1 MEWLYMAFTVSIK
14 SDKRC
19 FLAGDGF
26 TLTATVAGDEPL
38 PSNLTYTWTKDNKP
52 HENNT
57 ATLTV
62 AGATSENAGNYKV
75 TVQDTDSGESVESD
89 VFRMEEAEL
98 IVKITE
104 PPQFYVPTHTDVELH
119 ATVKFSGG
127 KTPTDNYELHYSWS
141 KGEEVIDTTQDIT
154 IQEFTADNNGVYT
167 VKVWGESED
176 SADSASTK
184 IMLATMSVDQDVVE
198 SKTVALGKEILL
210 NYVVS
215 EDIVGDSSGM
225 PKLTIKHNWYLQR
238 EGQPSPTLIG
248 SEVGEALEGFS
259 IMPDGHLFKERA
271 TYDDTA
277 KFWCVAKL
285 YQQIEG
291 ATVELAARTSRKCSM
306 EVVESLHKMFRYVH
320 PIPWR
325 KTSFIYI
332 GWWVFD
338 EIVKFNEAGLEW
350 RHREVYSTSK
360 YAKDLETIAAAEE
373 KYSDCTCMESRNG
386 FMYQSKEFHKLDR
399 ETLERVLRIR
409 ETPPA

>member
-1 MEWLYMAFTVSIK
+1 MAFTVSIK
-14 SDKRC
+14 SNKRC

-75 TVQDTDSGESVESD
+75 TVQDTDSGESVESE

>member
-1 MEWLYMAFTVSIK
+1 MAFTVSIK

-184 IMLATMSVDQDVVE
+184 IMLATMSVDQDVVA

-291 ATVELAARTSRKCSM
+291 ATVELAARTSRKCSV

-386 FMYQSKEFHKLDR
+386 FMYHSKEFHKLDR

>member
-1 MEWLYMAFTVSIK
+1 MTFTVSIK

-38 PSNLTYTWTKDNKP
+38 PSNLTYTWTKDDQP
-52 HENNT
+52 HENST
-57 ATLTV
+57 ATLSV
-62 AGATSENAGNYKV
+62 VGATSENAGSYKV
-75 TVQDTDSGESVESD
+75 TVQDTDTMESVESE
-89 VFRMEEAEL
+89 VFLMEEAEL
-98 IVKITE
+98 IVNITE
-104 PPQFYVPTHTDVELH
+104 PQHFYVSSQTDVELH

-127 KTPTDNYELHYSWS
+127 NTPADNYELHYSWS
-141 KGEEVIDTTQDIT
+141 KGEDVIDTTQDIT
-154 IQEFTADNNGVYT
+154 IQKFTADKNGVYT

-176 SADSASTK
+176 SAASASTK
-184 IMLATMSVDQDVVE
+184 IMLATMNVDQDVVG
-198 SKTVALGKEILL
+198 SKTVALGNEILL

-215 EDIVGDSSGM
+215 ENIVGDSSGM
-225 PKLTIKHNWYLQR
+225 PELTIKYNWYLQR
-238 EGQPSPTLIG
+238 EGQLSPTLIG
-248 SEVGEALEGFS
+248 SEVGEAQEGFS
-259 IMPDGHLFKERA
+259 IMPDGHLFKESA

-285 YQQIEG
+285 YQQIEDE
-291 ATVELAARTSRKCSM
+291 TVEVATSTSRKCSI
-306 EVVESLHKMFRYVH
+306 EVVKMFRYVH

-350 RHREVYSTSK
+350 RDREVYSTSK

-373 KYSDCTCMESRNG
+373 QYSDCTCMESRNG
-386 FMYQSKEFHKLDR
+386 FMYHSKDLHKLDR
-399 ETLERVLRIR
+399 DTLERVLRIR
-409 ETPPA
+409 ETHPA

>member
-1 MEWLYMAFTVSIK
+1 MAFTVSIK
-14 SDKRC
+14 SNKRC

-26 TLTATVAGDEPL
+26 ILTATVAGDEPL

-62 AGATSENAGNYKV
+62 EGATSENAGNYKV

-141 KGEEVIDTTQDIT
+141 KGEEIIDTTQDIT

-285 YQQIEG
+285 YQQIES
-291 ATVELAARTSRKCSM
+291 ATVEVAARTSRKCSM

-373 KYSDCTCMESRNG
+373 KYGDCTCMESRNG

>member
-1 MEWLYMAFTVSIK
+1 MTFTVSIK

-38 PSNLTYTWTKDNKP
+38 PSNLTYTWTKDDQP
-52 HENNT
+52 HENST

-62 AGATSENAGNYKV
+62 ADATSENAGSYKV
-75 TVQDTDSGESVESD
+75 TVQDTDTMTSVESE
-89 VFRMEEAEL
+89 VFLMEEAEL
-98 IVKITE
+98 IVNITE
-104 PPQFYVPTHTDVELH
+104 PQHFYVSSQTNVELH

-127 KTPTDNYELHYSWS
+127 KTPSDNYELHYSWS
-141 KGEEVIDTTQDIT
+141 KGEEVIDTKKDIT
-154 IQEFTADNNGVYT
+154 IQEFTADKNGVYT

-176 SADSASTK
+176 SAASTSTK
-184 IMLATMSVDQDVVE
+184 IMLATMNVDQDVVE
-198 SKTVALGKEILL
+198 SKTVALGNEISL

-215 EDIVGDSSGM
+215 ENIVGDSSGM
-225 PKLTIKHNWYLQR
+225 PNLTIKYNWYLQR
-238 EGQPSPTLIG
+238 EGQMPPTLIG
-248 SEVGEALEGFS
+248 SEVGEAQEGFS
-259 IMPDGHLFKERA
+259 IMPDGHLFKESA

-285 YQQIEG
+285 YQQIEDE
-291 ATVELAARTSRKCSM
+291 TVEVATSTSRKCSM
-306 EVVESLHKMFRYVH
+306 EVVKMFRYVH

-350 RHREVYSTSK
+350 RNREVYSTSK

-386 FMYQSKEFHKLDR
+386 FMYQSKKLHKLDR

-409 ETPPA
+409 ETHPA

>member
-1 MEWLYMAFTVSIK
+1 MT
-14 SDKRC
+14 
-19 FLAGDGF
+19 
-26 TLTATVAGDEPL
+26 
-38 PSNLTYTWTKDNKP
+38 
-52 HENNT
+52 
-57 ATLTV
+57 
-62 AGATSENAGNYKV
+62 
-75 TVQDTDSGESVESD
+75 SVESE
-89 VFRMEEAEL
+89 VFLMEEAEL
-98 IVKITE
+98 IVNITE
-104 PPQFYVPTHTDVELH
+104 PQHFYVSSQTDVELH

-127 KTPTDNYELHYSWS
+127 KTPADDYELHYSWS
-141 KGEEVIDTTQDIT
+141 KGDDVIDTTQDIT
-154 IQEFTADNNGVYT
+154 IQKFTADKNGVYT

-176 SADSASTK
+176 SAASASTK
-184 IMLATMSVDQDVVE
+184 IMLATMNVDQDVVE
-198 SKTVALGKEILL
+198 SKTVALGNEILL

-215 EDIVGDSSGM
+215 ENIVGDSSGM
-225 PKLTIKHNWYLQR
+225 PELTIKHNWYLQR

-259 IMPDGHLFKERA
+259 ITPDGHLFKESA

-285 YQQIEG
+285 YQQIEDE
-291 ATVELAARTSRKCSM
+291 TVEVATSTSRKCSM
-306 EVVESLHKMFRYVH
+306 EVVKMFRYVH

-350 RHREVYSTSK
+350 RNREVYSTSK

-386 FMYQSKEFHKLDR
+386 FMYQSKELHKLDR

-409 ETPPA
+409 ETHPA

>member
-1 MEWLYMAFTVSIK
+1 MAFTVSIQ
-14 SDKRC
+14 SNKRC

-38 PSNLTYTWTKDNKP
+38 PSNLTYTWTKDDQP

-62 AGATSENAGNYKV
+62 ADATSENAGSYKV
-75 TVQDTDSGESVESD
+75 TVQDTDTMESVESE
-89 VFRMEEAEL
+89 VFLMEEAEL
-98 IVKITE
+98 IVNITE
-104 PPQFYVPTHTDVELH
+104 PQHFYVSSQTDVELH

-127 KTPTDNYELHYSWS
+127 KTPADNYELHYSWS
-141 KGEEVIDTTQDIT
+141 KGEDVIDTKKDIT
-154 IQEFTADNNGVYT
+154 IQEFTADKNGVYT

-184 IMLATMSVDQDVVE
+184 IMLATMNVDQDVVE
-198 SKTVALGKEILL
+198 SKTVALGNEISL

-225 PKLTIKHNWYLQR
+225 PNLTIKYNWYLQR
-238 EGQPSPTLIG
+238 EGQLSPTLIG

-259 IMPDGHLFKERA
+259 IMPDGHLFKESA

-285 YQQIEG
+285 YQQIEDE
-291 ATVELAARTSRKCSM
+291 TVEVAASTSRKCSM
-306 EVVESLHKMFRYVH
+306 EVVKMFRYVH

-350 RHREVYSTSK
+350 RDREVYSTSK

-386 FMYQSKEFHKLDR
+386 FMYHSKELHKLDR
-399 ETLERVLRIR
+399 ATLERVLRIR
-409 ETPPA
+409 ETHPA

>member
-1 MEWLYMAFTVSIK
+1 MAFTVSIK
-14 SDKRC
+14 SNKRC

-62 AGATSENAGNYKV
+62 EGATSENAGNYKV

-184 IMLATMSVDQDVVE
+184 IMLATMSVDQDVVA

-285 YQQIEG
+285 YQQIED

>member
-1 MEWLYMAFTVSIK
+1 MAFTVSIK
-14 SDKRC
+14 SNKRC

-62 AGATSENAGNYKV
+62 EGATSENAGNYKV

-184 IMLATMSVDQDVVE
+184 IMLATMSVDQDVVA

-285 YQQIEG
+285 YQQIES

>member
-1 MEWLYMAFTVSIK
+1 MAFTVSIK
-14 SDKRC
+14 SNKRC

-184 IMLATMSVDQDVVE
+184 IMLATMSVDQDVVA

-225 PKLTIKHNWYLQR
+225 PKLTIKHNWQLQR

-248 SEVGEALEGFS
+248 NEVGEALEGFS

-285 YQQIEG
+285 YQQIES

-386 FMYQSKEFHKLDR
+386 FMYHSKEFHKLDR

>member
-1 MEWLYMAFTVSIK
+1 MAFTVSIK
-14 SDKRC
+14 SNKRC

-75 TVQDTDSGESVESD
+75 TVQDADSGESVESD

-184 IMLATMSVDQDVVE
+184 IMLATMSVDQDVVA

-238 EGQPSPTLIG
+238 EGQSSPTLIG

-285 YQQIEG
+285 YQQIED

>member
-1 MEWLYMAFTVSIK
+1 MAFTVSIK
-14 SDKRC
+14 SNKRC

-57 ATLTV
+57 ATLAV
-62 AGATSENAGNYKV
+62 SGATSENAGNYKV

-127 KTPTDNYELHYSWS
+127 KTPADNYELHYSWS
-141 KGEEVIDTTQDIT
+141 KGDDVIDTTQDIT

-184 IMLATMSVDQDVVE
+184 IMLASMSVEQDVVA

-285 YQQIEG
+285 YQQIED

-386 FMYQSKEFHKLDR
+386 FMYQSKDFHKLDR

>member
-1 MEWLYMAFTVSIK
+1 MAFTVSIK
-14 SDKRC
+14 SNKRC

-26 TLTATVAGDEPL
+26 TLTATVSGDEPL

-62 AGATSENAGNYKV
+62 EGATSENAGNYKV

-184 IMLATMSVDQDVVE
+184 IMLAEMSVDQDVVA

-285 YQQIEG
+285 YQQIES
-291 ATVELAARTSRKCSM
+291 ATVEVAARTSRKCSM

-373 KYSDCTCMESRNG
+373 KYGDCTCMESRNG

>member
-1 MEWLYMAFTVSIK
+1 MAFTVSIK
-14 SDKRC
+14 SNKRC

-26 TLTATVAGDEPL
+26 ILTATVAGDEPL

-62 AGATSENAGNYKV
+62 EGATSENAGNYKV

-184 IMLATMSVDQDVVE
+184 IMLATMSVDQDVVA
-198 SKTVALGKEILL
+198 SKTVALGKEVLL

-285 YQQIEG
+285 YQQIED
-291 ATVELAARTSRKCSM
+291 ATVEVAARTSRKCSM

>member
-1 MEWLYMAFTVSIK
+1 MAFTVSIK

-38 PSNLTYTWTKDNKP
+38 PSNLTYTWTKDDQP

-62 AGATSENAGNYKV
+62 ADATSENAGSYKV
-75 TVQDTDSGESVESD
+75 TVQDTDTTESVESE
-89 VFRMEEAEL
+89 VFLMEEAEL
-98 IVKITE
+98 IVNITE
-104 PPQFYVPTHTDVELH
+104 PPHFYVSSQKDVELH

-127 KTPTDNYELHYSWS
+127 KTPSDNYELHYSWS
-141 KGEEVIDTTQDIT
+141 KGEEVIDTKKDIT
-154 IQEFTADNNGVYT
+154 IQEFTADKNGVYT

-176 SADSASTK
+176 SAASTSTK
-184 IMLATMSVDQDVVE
+184 IMLATMNVDQDVVE
-198 SKTVALGKEILL
+198 SKTVALGNEISL

-215 EDIVGDSSGM
+215 ENIVGDSSGM
-225 PKLTIKHNWYLQR
+225 PNLTIKYNWYLQR
-238 EGQPSPTLIG
+238 EGQMPPTLIG
-248 SEVGEALEGFS
+248 SEVGEAQEGFS
-259 IMPDGHLFKERA
+259 ITPDGHLFKESA

-285 YQQIEG
+285 YQQIENE
-291 ATVELAARTSRKCSM
+291 TVEVAASTSRKCSI
-306 EVVESLHKMFRYVH
+306 EVVKMFRYVH

-350 RHREVYSTSK
+350 RDREVYSTSK

-373 KYSDCTCMESRNG
+373 QYSDCTCMESRNG
-386 FMYQSKEFHKLDR
+386 FMYHSKDLHKLDR
-399 ETLERVLRIR
+399 DTLERVLRIR
-409 ETPPA
+409 ETHPA

>member
-1 MEWLYMAFTVSIK
+1 MTFTVSIK

-38 PSNLTYTWTKDNKP
+38 PSNLTYTWTKDDQP
-52 HENNT
+52 HENST

-62 AGATSENAGNYKV
+62 ADATSENAGSYKV
-75 TVQDTDSGESVESD
+75 TVQDTDTMTSVESE
-89 VFRMEEAEL
+89 VFLMEEAEL
-98 IVKITE
+98 IVNITE
-104 PPQFYVPTHTDVELH
+104 PQHFYVSSQTNVELH

-127 KTPTDNYELHYSWS
+127 KTPSDNYELHYSWS
-141 KGEEVIDTTQDIT
+141 KGDDVIDTKKDIT
-154 IQEFTADNNGVYT
+154 IQEFTADKNGVYT

-176 SADSASTK
+176 SAASASTK
-184 IMLATMSVDQDVVE
+184 IMLATMNVDQDVVE
-198 SKTVALGKEILL
+198 SKTVALGNEILL

-215 EDIVGDSSGM
+215 ENIVGDSSGM
-225 PKLTIKHNWYLQR
+225 PELTIKYNWYLQR
-238 EGQPSPTLIG
+238 EGQIPPTLIG

-259 IMPDGHLFKERA
+259 ITPDGHLFKESA

-285 YQQIEG
+285 YQQIEDE
-291 ATVELAARTSRKCSM
+291 TVEVATSTSRKCSM
-306 EVVESLHKMFRYVH
+306 EVVKMFRYVH

-350 RHREVYSTSK
+350 RNREVYSTSK

-386 FMYQSKEFHKLDR
+386 FMYQSKELHKLDR

-409 ETPPA
+409 ETHPA

>member
-1 MEWLYMAFTVSIK
+1 MAFTVSIK
-14 SDKRC
+14 SNKRC

-184 IMLATMSVDQDVVE
+184 IMLATMSVDQDVVA

-259 IMPDGHLFKERA
+259 IMPDGHLFKECA

-386 FMYQSKEFHKLDR
+386 FMYHSKEFHKLDR

>member
-1 MEWLYMAFTVSIK
+1 MAFTVSIK
-14 SDKRC
+14 SNKRC

-26 TLTATVAGDEPL
+26 ILTATVAGDEPL

-154 IQEFTADNNGVYT
+154 IQEFTEDNNGVYT

-184 IMLATMSVDQDVVE
+184 IMLATMSVDQDVVA

-248 SEVGEALEGFS
+248 NEVGEALEGFS

-285 YQQIEG
+285 YQQIED

-386 FMYQSKEFHKLDR
+386 FMYHSKEFHKLDR

>member
-1 MEWLYMAFTVSIK
+1 MAFTVSIK
-14 SDKRC
+14 SNKRC

-176 SADSASTK
+176 SADSTSTK

-285 YQQIEG
+285 YQQIES
-291 ATVELAARTSRKCSM
+291 ATVEVAARTSRKCSM

-350 RHREVYSTSK
+350 RHREVYSNSK

-386 FMYQSKEFHKLDR
+386 FMYQSKDFHKLDR

>member
-1 MEWLYMAFTVSIK
+1 MTFTVSIK

-38 PSNLTYTWTKDNKP
+38 PSNLTYTWTKDDQP
-52 HENNT
+52 HENST
-57 ATLTV
+57 ATLSV
-62 AGATSENAGNYKV
+62 VGATSENAGSYKV
-75 TVQDTDSGESVESD
+75 TVQDTDTMTSVESE
-89 VFRMEEAEL
+89 VFLMEEAEL
-98 IVKITE
+98 IVNITE
-104 PPQFYVPTHTDVELH
+104 PQHFYVSSQTNVELH

-127 KTPTDNYELHYSWS
+127 KTPSDNYELHYSWS
-141 KGEEVIDTTQDIT
+141 KGDDVIDTKKDIT
-154 IQEFTADNNGVYT
+154 IQEFTADKNGVYT

-176 SADSASTK
+176 SAASASTK
-184 IMLATMSVDQDVVE
+184 IMLATMNVDQDVVE
-198 SKTVALGKEILL
+198 SKTVALGNEILL

-215 EDIVGDSSGM
+215 ENIVGDSSGM
-225 PKLTIKHNWYLQR
+225 PELTIKYNWYLQR
-238 EGQPSPTLIG
+238 EGQMSPTLIG

-259 IMPDGHLFKERA
+259 ITPDGHLFKESA

-285 YQQIEG
+285 YQQIEDE
-291 ATVELAARTSRKCSM
+291 TVEVATSTSRKCSM
-306 EVVESLHKMFRYVH
+306 EVVKMFRYVH

-350 RHREVYSTSK
+350 RNREVYSTSK

-386 FMYQSKEFHKLDR
+386 FMYHSKELHKLDR

-409 ETPPA
+409 ETHPA

>member
-1 MEWLYMAFTVSIK
+1 MAFTVSIK
-14 SDKRC
+14 SNKRC

-62 AGATSENAGNYKV
+62 EGATSENAGNYKV

-141 KGEEVIDTTQDIT
+141 KGEEIIDTTQDIT

-184 IMLATMSVDQDVVE
+184 IMLATMSVDQDVVA

-285 YQQIEG
+285 YQQIED

>member
-1 MEWLYMAFTVSIK
+1 MAFTVSIK
-14 SDKRC
+14 SNKRC

-26 TLTATVAGDEPL
+26 ILTATVAGDEPL

-62 AGATSENAGNYKV
+62 EGATSENAGNYKV

-184 IMLATMSVDQDVVE
+184 IMLATMSVEQDVVA

-285 YQQIEG
+285 YQQIED

>member
-1 MEWLYMAFTVSIK
+1 MTFTVSIK

-38 PSNLTYTWTKDNKP
+38 PSNLTYTWTKDDQP
-52 HENNT
+52 HENST

-62 AGATSENAGNYKV
+62 ADATSENAGSYKV
-75 TVQDTDSGESVESD
+75 TVQDTDTMTSVESE
-89 VFRMEEAEL
+89 VFLIEEAEL
-98 IVKITE
+98 IVNITE
-104 PPQFYVPTHTDVELH
+104 PQHFYVSSQTNVELH

-127 KTPTDNYELHYSWS
+127 KTPSDNYELHYSWS
-141 KGEEVIDTTQDIT
+141 KGDGVIDTKKDIT
-154 IQEFTADNNGVYT
+154 IQEFTADKNGVYT

-176 SADSASTK
+176 SAASASTK
-184 IMLATMSVDQDVVE
+184 IMLATMNVDQDVVE
-198 SKTVALGKEILL
+198 SKTVALGNEILL

-215 EDIVGDSSGM
+215 ENIVGDSSGM
-225 PKLTIKHNWYLQR
+225 PNLTIKYNWYLQR
-238 EGQPSPTLIG
+238 EGQIPPTLIG

-259 IMPDGHLFKERA
+259 ITPDGHLFKESA

-285 YQQIEG
+285 YQQIEDE
-291 ATVELAARTSRKCSM
+291 TVEVATSTSRKCSM
-306 EVVESLHKMFRYVH
+306 EVVKMFRYVH

-350 RHREVYSTSK
+350 RNREVYSTSK

-386 FMYQSKEFHKLDR
+386 FMYHSKELHKLDR
-399 ETLERVLRIR
+399 DTLERVLRIR
-409 ETPPA
+409 ETHPA

>member
-1 MEWLYMAFTVSIK
+1 MAFTVSIK
-14 SDKRC
+14 SNKRC

-26 TLTATVAGDEPL
+26 ILTATVAGDEPL

-62 AGATSENAGNYKV
+62 EGATSENAGNYKV

-127 KTPTDNYELHYSWS
+127 KTPADNYELHYSWR

-184 IMLATMSVDQDVVE
+184 IMLATMSVDQDVVA

-248 SEVGEALEGFS
+248 SEIGEALEGFS

-285 YQQIEG
+285 YQQIES
-291 ATVELAARTSRKCSM
+291 ATVEVAARTSRKCSM

-386 FMYQSKEFHKLDR
+386 FMYQSKDFHKLDR

>member
-1 MEWLYMAFTVSIK
+1 MAFTVSIK

-26 TLTATVAGDEPL
+26 TLTAIVAGDEPL

-291 ATVELAARTSRKCSM
+291 ATVELAARTSRKCSI

>member
-1 MEWLYMAFTVSIK
+1 MAFTVSIK
-14 SDKRC
+14 SNKRC

-62 AGATSENAGNYKV
+62 EGATSENAGNYKV

-184 IMLATMSVDQDVVE
+184 IMLATMSVDQDVVA

>member
-1 MEWLYMAFTVSIK
+1 M
-14 SDKRC
+14 
-19 FLAGDGF
+19 
-26 TLTATVAGDEPL
+26 
-38 PSNLTYTWTKDNKP
+38 
-52 HENNT
+52 
-57 ATLTV
+57 
-62 AGATSENAGNYKV
+62 
-75 TVQDTDSGESVESD
+75 
-89 VFRMEEAEL
+89 
-98 IVKITE
+98 
-104 PPQFYVPTHTDVELH
+104 
-119 ATVKFSGG
+119 
-127 KTPTDNYELHYSWS
+127 
-141 KGEEVIDTTQDIT
+141 
-154 IQEFTADNNGVYT
+154 
-167 VKVWGESED
+167 
-176 SADSASTK
+176 
-184 IMLATMSVDQDVVE
+184 
-198 SKTVALGKEILL
+198 
-210 NYVVS
+210 S

-285 YQQIEG
+285 YQQIES
-291 ATVELAARTSRKCSM
+291 ATVEVAARTSRKCSM

>member
-1 MEWLYMAFTVSIK
+1 MAFTVSIK
-14 SDKRC
+14 YDKRC
-19 FLAGDGF
+19 FLAGDNF

-38 PSNLTYTWTKDNKP
+38 PSNLTYTWTKDDQP
-52 HENNT
+52 HENST
-57 ATLTV
+57 ATLSV
-62 AGATSENAGNYKV
+62 VGATSENAGRYKV
-75 TVQDTDSGESVESD
+75 TVQDTVTMKSVESD
-89 VFRMEEAEL
+89 VFLMEEAKL
-98 IVKITE
+98 IVNITK
-104 PPQFYVPTHTDVELH
+104 PQHFYVSSQNDVELH

-127 KTPTDNYELHYSWS
+127 KTPADDYKLHYSWS
-141 KGEEVIDTTQDIT
+141 KGEEVIGTKQDIT
-154 IQEFTADNNGVYT
+154 IQKFTADKNGVYT
-167 VKVWGESED
+167 VKVWGKSED
-176 SADSASTK
+176 LAASASTK
-184 IMLATMSVDQDVVE
+184 IMLATMNVEQDVVE
-198 SKTVALGKEILL
+198 SKTVALGNEILL

-225 PKLTIKHNWYLQR
+225 PNLTIKYNWYLQR
-238 EGQPSPTLIG
+238 EGQMSPTLIG

-259 IMPDGHLFKERA
+259 IMPDGNLFKESA

-285 YQQIEG
+285 YQQIEDE
-291 ATVELAARTSRKCSM
+291 TVEVATSTSRKCSM
-306 EVVESLHKMFRYVH
+306 EVVKMFRYVH

-350 RHREVYSTSK
+350 RDREVYSTSK

-386 FMYQSKEFHKLDR
+386 FMYHSKELHKLDR
-399 ETLERVLRIR
+399 DTLERVLRIR
-409 ETPPA
+409 ETHPA

>member
-1 MEWLYMAFTVSIK
+1 MAFTVSIK
-14 SDKRC
+14 SNKRC

-26 TLTATVAGDEPL
+26 TLTATIAGDEPL

-184 IMLATMSVDQDVVE
+184 IMLATMSVDQDVVA

-285 YQQIEG
+285 YQQIED

>member
-1 MEWLYMAFTVSIK
+1 MAFTVSIK
-14 SDKRC
+14 SNKRC

-38 PSNLTYTWTKDNKP
+38 PSNLSYTWTKDNKP

-184 IMLATMSVDQDVVE
+184 IMLATMSVDQDVVA

-238 EGQPSPTLIG
+238 EEQPSPTLIG

-285 YQQIEG
+285 YQQIES
-291 ATVELAARTSRKCSM
+291 ATVEVAAHTSRKCSM

-386 FMYQSKEFHKLDR
+386 FMYQSKDFHKLDR

>member
-1 MEWLYMAFTVSIK
+1 MAFTVSIK
-14 SDKRC
+14 SNKRC

-26 TLTATVAGDEPL
+26 ILTATVAGDEPL

-62 AGATSENAGNYKV
+62 EGATSENAGNYKV

-184 IMLATMSVDQDVVE
+184 IMLAEMSVDQDVVA

-285 YQQIEG
+285 YQQIES
-291 ATVELAARTSRKCSM
+291 ATVEVAARTSRKCSM

-373 KYSDCTCMESRNG
+373 KYGDCTCMESRNG

>member
-1 MEWLYMAFTVSIK
+1 MAFTVSIQ
-14 SDKRC
+14 SNKRC

-38 PSNLTYTWTKDNKP
+38 PSNLTYTWTKDDQP
-52 HENNT
+52 HENST

-62 AGATSENAGNYKV
+62 ADATSENAGSYKV
-75 TVQDTDSGESVESD
+75 TVQDTDTMASVESE
-89 VFRMEEAEL
+89 VFLMEEAEL

-184 IMLATMSVDQDVVE
+184 IMLATMSVEQDVVA

-225 PKLTIKHNWYLQR
+225 PELTIKHNWYLQR

-259 IMPDGHLFKERA
+259 ITPDGHLFKESA

-285 YQQIEG
+285 YQQIEDE
-291 ATVELAARTSRKCSM
+291 TVEVAASTSRKCSI
-306 EVVESLHKMFRYVH
+306 EVVKMFRYVH
-320 PIPWR
+320 QIPWR

-386 FMYQSKEFHKLDR
+386 FMYHSKELHKLDR
-399 ETLERVLRIR
+399 DTLERVLRIR
-409 ETPPA
+409 ETHPA

>member
-1 MEWLYMAFTVSIK
+1 MTFTVSIK

-38 PSNLTYTWTKDNKP
+38 PSNLTYTWTKDDQP
-52 HENNT
+52 HENST
-57 ATLTV
+57 ATLSV
-62 AGATSENAGNYKV
+62 VGATSENAGSYKV
-75 TVQDTDSGESVESD
+75 TVQDTDTMTSVESE
-89 VFRMEEAEL
+89 VFLMEEAEL
-98 IVKITE
+98 IVNITE
-104 PPQFYVPTHTDVELH
+104 PQHFYVSSQTDVELH

-127 KTPTDNYELHYSWS
+127 KTPSDNYELHYSWS
-141 KGEEVIDTTQDIT
+141 KGDDVIDTKKDIT
-154 IQEFTADNNGVYT
+154 IQEFTADKNGVYT

-176 SADSASTK
+176 SANSASTK
-184 IMLATMSVDQDVVE
+184 IMLATMNVDQDVVE
-198 SKTVALGKEILL
+198 SKTVALGNEILL

-215 EDIVGDSSGM
+215 ENIVGDSSGM
-225 PKLTIKHNWYLQR
+225 PNLTIKYNWYLQR
-238 EGQPSPTLIG
+238 EGQMSPTLIG

-259 IMPDGHLFKERA
+259 ITPDGHLFKEIA

-285 YQQIEG
+285 YQQIEDE
-291 ATVELAARTSRKCSM
+291 TVEVATSTSRKCSM
-306 EVVESLHKMFRYVH
+306 EVVKMFRYVH

-350 RHREVYSTSK
+350 RNREVYSTSK

-386 FMYQSKEFHKLDR
+386 FMYQSKELHKLDR

-409 ETPPA
+409 ETHPA

>member
-1 MEWLYMAFTVSIK
+1 MAFTVSIK
-14 SDKRC
+14 SNKRC

-62 AGATSENAGNYKV
+62 EGATSENAGNYKV

-184 IMLATMSVDQDVVE
+184 IMLAEMSVDQDVVA

-285 YQQIEG
+285 YQQIES
-291 ATVELAARTSRKCSM
+291 ATVEVAARTSRKCSM

-373 KYSDCTCMESRNG
+373 KYGDCTCMESRNG

>member
-1 MEWLYMAFTVSIK
+1 MAFTVSIK
-14 SDKRC
+14 SNKRC

-62 AGATSENAGNYKV
+62 AGATSENAGSYKV
-75 TVQDTDSGESVESD
+75 TVQDTDSGESVDSD

-184 IMLATMSVDQDVVE
+184 IMLAEMSVDQDVVA

-285 YQQIEG
+285 YQQIES
-291 ATVELAARTSRKCSM
+291 ATVEVAARTSRKCSM

-373 KYSDCTCMESRNG
+373 KYGDCTCMESRNG

>member
-1 MEWLYMAFTVSIK
+1 MAFTVSIQ
-14 SDKRC
+14 SNKRC

-38 PSNLTYTWTKDNKP
+38 PSNLTYTWTKDGQP

-62 AGATSENAGNYKV
+62 ADATSENAGSYKV
-75 TVQDTDSGESVESD
+75 TVQDTDTMESVESE
-89 VFRMEEAEL
+89 VFLMEEAEL
-98 IVKITE
+98 IVNITE
-104 PPQFYVPTHTDVELH
+104 PQHFYVSSQTDVELH

-127 KTPTDNYELHYSWS
+127 KTPSDNYELHYSWS
-141 KGEEVIDTTQDIT
+141 KGDDVIDTKKDIT
-154 IQEFTADNNGVYT
+154 IQEFTADKNGVYT

-176 SADSASTK
+176 SANSASTK
-184 IMLATMSVDQDVVE
+184 IMLATMNVDQDVVE
-198 SKTVALGKEILL
+198 SKTVALGNEILL

-215 EDIVGDSSGM
+215 ENIVGDSSGM
-225 PKLTIKHNWYLQR
+225 PNLTIKYNWYLQR
-238 EGQPSPTLIG
+238 EGQIPPTLIG

-259 IMPDGHLFKERA
+259 ITPDGHLFKESA

-285 YQQIEG
+285 YQQIEDE
-291 ATVELAARTSRKCSM
+291 TVEVATSTSRKCSM
-306 EVVESLHKMFRYVH
+306 EVVKMFRYVH

-350 RHREVYSTSK
+350 RNREVYSTSK

-386 FMYQSKEFHKLDR
+386 FMYQSKELHKLDR
-399 ETLERVLRIR
+399 ETLDRVLRIR
-409 ETPPA
+409 ETHPA